1 MDEIISIA
9 LLSIKI
15 SVLSTLISTIIALPL
30 AIILGLREARIVKT
44 FVNAFTGLPPV
55 IAGVAVYLLFSN
67 DGLFGSL
74 SWLYTEKV
82 IIIAQVIIVIPII
95 CANIYP
101 SVESMKD
108 NYLLTSFGL
117 NLPVS
122 KMKIQL
128 VKENK
133 FQIMSAVLSG
143 FGRAISEVGAVMIVG
158 GNIRYK
164 TRVLTSAIVLENNK
178 GNYPMS
184 IKLGIIL
191 MLISFAVS
199 FTAMFFSR
207 RSNDKD
213 KKN

>member
-30 AIILGLREARIVKT
+30 AIILGLREGRIVKT
-44 FVNAFTGLPPV
+44 FINAFTGLPPV